1 MFKQTD
7 SELQASVLR
16 ELEWDSR
23 VDHTDIGVTV
33 RHGIVTLTGDVDS
46 WAKRVAA
53 QEAAHRVQG
62 VLDVA
67 NDVRVRFDT
76 IGPRSDADIAQVV
89 RDTLDW
95 NVFVP
100 ASRIRS
106 TVSDGRITLE
116 GEVDF
121 LAQRDDAEKAISHLA
136 GVRQVIND
144 IVVKAPRAFHT
155 SDVRQAIHDALGRR
169 AARESMR
176 LKIDAQNG
184 LVTISGSVHTWAEKK
199 AAIGAARGTPGV
211 CSVQDNIRI
220 EP

>member
-1 MFKQTD
+1 MMRQSD
-7 SELQASVLR
+7 AELQASVLR

-23 VDHTDIGVTV
+23 VDHTDIGVAV
-33 RHGIVTLTGDVDS
+33 KHGIVTLTGDVNS

-53 QEAAHRVQG
+53 QEAAHRVHG

-76 IGPRSDADIAQVV
+76 IGPRSDGDIAQAV

-100 ASRIRS
+100 AACIRS
-106 TVSDGRITLE
+106 TVSDGRVTLE

-144 IVVKAPRAFHT
+144 IVVKAPHAFKT
-155 SDVRQAIHDALGRR
+155 SDVQQAIHDALSRR
-169 AARESMR
+169 AARESER
-176 LKIDAQNG
+176 LRIDAPNG
-184 LVTISGSVHTWAEKK
+184 IVTITGSVHTWGEKK

-211 CSVQDNIRI
+211 CSVQDEIRI

>member
-1 MFKQTD
+1 MKHD
-7 SELQASVLR
+7 SELQMNVIR

-23 VDHTDIGVTV
+23 VDHTDIGVVV
-33 RHGIVTLTGDVDS
+33 RNGIVTLTGLVDS
-46 WAKRVAA
+46 WAKRMAA

-67 NDVRVRFDT
+67 NDVQVKFSDV
-76 IGPRSDADIAQVV
+76 GLRSDSDIAQAV

-100 ASRIRS
+100 AARIRS
-106 TVSDGRITLE
+106 TVSDGKVTLE

-121 LAQRDDAEKAISHLA
+121 LTQRDDAEKAIQHLV
-136 GVRQVIND
+136 GVQLVINN
-144 IVVKAPRAFHT
+144 IHVKPPKSVRPG
-155 SDVRQAIHDALGRR
+155 DVRQAIHDALGRR
-169 AARESMR
+169 AARESER
-176 LKIDAQNG
+176 LRIDSNDG
-184 LVTISGSVHTWAEKK
+184 IVTLSGSVHTWAEKK

-211 CSVQDNIRI
+211 CSVQDQLRI